1 VKIIVD
7 YISIASPGVTKGIIV
22 SDNTLEAFY
31 QSCDDSHRQLFER
44 IIIRWEEKGGLIDVK
59 STSVS
64 LDYELEK
71 RTISFCTLRHAHKNV
86 GAMIMLSYRTI
97 ERAIGI
103 PASQVLFRSLQAVN
117 GLQFGAG
124 QKVMTI
130 KQPAEAPESARDQM
144 VDLICQQVELLDSV

>member
-1 VKIIVD
+1 M
-7 YISIASPGVTKGIIV
+7 V
-22 SDNTLEAFY
+22 SENTLESFY
-31 QSCDDSHRQLFER
+31 QSCDDKHRHLFER
-44 IIIRWEEKGGLIDVK
+44 IITRWEDQGGLIAVK

-64 LDYELEK
+64 LDYEMEK

-103 PASQVLFRSLQAVN
+103 PASQVLFRGLQAVD
-117 GLQFGAG
+117 GLEFGAG

-130 KQPAEAPESARDQM
+130 KQPGEAPESARDKM